1 MDLDEHQTT
10 YLLYAPAKNPGG
22 WNLDLAAFGAALE
35 ATFPEVRYETRQ
47 GGQLRL
53 SFWAVS
59 EDGIEFTGFA
69 SNEGRD
75 TVVLTDNTADEAA
88 VFIAWLRDSFL
99 PSPDL
104 VRFSSEPAQTE
115 IRELLAYAREF
126 HGDRRYKREPLAEAS
141 GRSVSGIRTAYKD
154 GEADAVTLQV
164 GREPA
169 GRRMRP
175 PARHGHDRRNTPAS
189 VPESG
194 TEAGVF
200 RR

>member
-1 MDLDEHQTT
+1 MDLDEYQTT

-35 ATFPEVRYETRQ
+35 AAFPEVRYETRR
-47 GGQLRL
+47 GRQLRL

-75 TVVLTDNTADEAA
+75 TIVLTDNTADEAA

-104 VRFSSEPAQTE
+104 IRFSSEPAVEEGIETDW
-115 IRELLAYAREF
+115 RM
-126 HGDRRYKREPLAEAS
+126 PAS
-141 GRSVSGIRTAYKD
+141 GDTTRIAEELKQHI
-154 GEADAVTLQV
+154 QV
-164 GREPA
+164 VER
-169 GRRMRP
+169 
-175 PARHGHDRRNTPAS
+175 
-189 VPESG
+189 
-194 TEAGVF
+194 
-200 RR
+200 